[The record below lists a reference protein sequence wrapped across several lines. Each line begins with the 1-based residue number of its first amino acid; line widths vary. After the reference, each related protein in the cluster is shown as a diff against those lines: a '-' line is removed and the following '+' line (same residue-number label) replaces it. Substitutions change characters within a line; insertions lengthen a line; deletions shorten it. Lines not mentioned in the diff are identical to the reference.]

1 MLVVSGGHVLQVM
14 TDKRVVRITSEEMFE
29 FGVTDV
35 RVEGNEMYLTGRDDN
50 GQVKVVEVQRRAE
63 G

>member
-1 MLVVSGGHVLQVM
+1 MLQVM
-14 TDKRVVRITSEEMFE
+14 TDKRVVRITNEEMFE